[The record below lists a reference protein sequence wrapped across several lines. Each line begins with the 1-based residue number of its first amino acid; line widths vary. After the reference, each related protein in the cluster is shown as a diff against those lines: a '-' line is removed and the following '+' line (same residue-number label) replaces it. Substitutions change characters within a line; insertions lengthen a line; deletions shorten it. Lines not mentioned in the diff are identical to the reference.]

1 MASPL
6 LILGVLLGDLAAAR
20 SQPKQRRDRSLRHH
34 TLRLASCAVHPR
46 AQPLLVF
53 AKCMTRFPED
63 VSKVRPAPE
72 LSVAR
77 GRAEVGGSFRR
88 RVRSFVRCCR
98 SGARLAGRA
107 LFFLLLAYIYPCSFP
122 PLEIPISPS
131 QLSHRYVDPI
141 DFQSAVLDRQYTF
154 PSCNA
159 RPH

>member
-1 MASPL
+1 
-6 LILGVLLGDLAAAR
+6 LAAAR
-20 SQPKQRRDRSLRHH
+20 SQPKQRRDRPLRHH
-34 TLRLASCAVHPR
+34 TLRLASYAVHPR

-77 GRAEVGGSFRR
+77 GRAEVGGASAAAF
-88 RVRSFVRCCR
+88 VRSFAVV
-98 SGARLAGRA
+98 GRA
-107 LFFLLLAYIYPCSFP
+107 PGWLVARSFFLLLAYIYPCSFP
-122 PLEIPISPS
+122 PLEIPISPF